1 MVVDNNKSVPS
12 IMSRDVSQFSQ
23 FGSPGPFVGEK
34 LFDEQSHTHTHIVGP
49 IKLSTKR
56 IVAQCPGYLYYKDSN
71 PCVCSIRPSASV
83 SCPMLNPSTFTD
95 SPCVRGVWKN
105 PKPGIRLQT
114 KKFLA

>member
-56 IVAQCPGYLYYKDSN
+56 RGKAFKG
-71 PCVCSIRPSASV
+71 RRGF
-83 SCPMLNPSTFTD
+83 LNAF
-95 SPCVRGVWKN
+95 
-105 PKPGIRLQT
+105 
-114 KKFLA
+114 